1 MKRIYI
7 ITGLIIFT
15 LNSHAQINLEHSSTS
30 STLLIS
36 SFKTSSNGIM
46 FYTSPD
52 TVSNQLKLYNED
64 FSLYKTI
71 IIPRPAGYS
80 TTISSLSDKLFNSNN
95 SIEFICI
102 FQRIYATPTVAWYVS
117 KIIIYDENLTVLKD
131 FGTYNNYIVPSVI
144 SEGSVSKLLF
154 LSWSPNSNSQYVNE
168 IYTLPGSLP
177 NNIAELKLS
186 DIKSAFPNP
195 AKTIITLP
203 YVLANEQTSTIRI
216 YKLNGQFVDSKQI
229 DSTFDKILLNV
240 ESYQPGIYIY
250 EYNGISNKF
259 VVN

>member
-1 MKRIYI
+1 MKKLHVIL
-7 ITGLIIFT
+7 GLIILT
-15 LNSHAQINLEHSSTS
+15 LNSYAQITLEHSSTS
-30 STLLIS
+30 TSIMS
-36 SFKTSSNGIM
+36 SFKTSSSGIM
-46 FYTSPD
+46 FYNITD
-52 TVSNQLKLYNED
+52 TISNQLKIYNED

-71 IIPRPAGYS
+71 KIPRPAGYT
-80 TTISSLSDKLFNSNN
+80 TTISSISDKLFNSNN

-102 FQRIYATPTVAWYVS
+102 FQRIYATTTGAWYVS

-131 FGTYNNYIVPSVI
+131 FGIYNNYILPSVI

-154 LSWSPNSNSQYVNE
+154 LSWYPNSNSQYVNE

-203 YVLANEQTSTIRI
+203 YVLENEQTSTIRI
-216 YKLNGQFVDSKQI
+216 YKLNGQLVDSKQI
-229 DSTFDKILLNV
+229 DSNFDKILLNV

-250 EYNGISNKF
+250 EYNGMSKKF
-259 VVN
+259 IVN